1 MVSHA
6 HRLAFSRAHA
16 VEWVGHGVWARPVYA
31 GAHGLATKHQERL
44 DGVVLCRLEEAFH
57 ILSRARAGK
66 RVRRK
71 RRASQHCTIHTLLS
85 TASVPQFKRGSTPEE
100 AAQEREHTK
109 GGNSRE
115 RAHQRRQFKRGSTPK
130 EAIQERENAGGALY
144 LHAREMAAATA
155 RQGGRRLT
163 KSMASS
169 PNGSAIAHAISCRP
183 IMMAHAVE

>member
-115 RAHQRRQFKRGSTPK
+115 RAHQRRQFRRGRTPEVHCICMRARWRRPRHGK
-130 EAIQERENAGGALY
+130 AAEGLRSRWHRLRMGRPLRTQSPAG
-144 LHAREMAAATA
+144 
-155 RQGGRRLT
+155 Q
-163 KSMASS
+163 S
-169 PNGSAIAHAISCRP
+169 
-183 IMMAHAVE
+183 